1 MSRPF
6 IAIIPQSIN
15 DGDKVLLKGLVKDN
29 ANEFSINFATGT
41 GPNPEDIAYHFK
53 TIFPENIV
61 VENSK
66 RNGDWMDE
74 QIKEW
79 PASDGPLKVHLALNY
94 SHFPNNKDNPK
105 SSSISG
111 PGFALEFAFTSGYVY
126 TYLVEDEHSRN
137 LISFYE
143 HDYDL
148 NEINSVQVWGDV
160 EKIQELTFRYS

>member
-15 DGDKVLLKGLVKDN
+15 EGDKVLLKGLVKDD
-29 ANEFSINFATGT
+29 AYEFSINFVTGT
-41 GPNPEDIAYHFK
+41 SPNPEDIAYHFK
-53 TIFPENIV
+53 TIFSENIV

-74 QIKEW
+74 QVKEW
-79 PASDGPLKVHLALNY
+79 PVSDGPLKVHLALNY
-94 SHFPNNKDNPK
+94 TKFQNEDNSK

-111 PGFALEFAFTSGYVY
+111 PGFALEFAFTGGNVY

-137 LISFYE
+137 LISYYPL
-143 HDYDL
+143 DYDL
-148 NEINSVQVWGDV
+148 HEIDSVQVWGDV

>member
-79 PASDGPLKVHLALNY
+79 PASDGP
-94 SHFPNNKDNPK
+94 
-105 SSSISG
+105 
-111 PGFALEFAFTSGYVY
+111 GFALEFAFTSGYVY

>member
-15 DGDKVLLKGLVKDN
+15 EGDKVLLKGLVKDD
-29 ANEFSINFATGT
+29 AYEFSINFVTGT
-41 GPNPEDIAYHFK
+41 SPNPEDIAYHFK
-53 TIFPENIV
+53 TIFSENIV

-74 QIKEW
+74 QVKEW
-79 PASDGPLKVHLALNY
+79 PVSD
-94 SHFPNNKDNPK
+94 
-105 SSSISG
+105 G
-111 PGFALEFAFTSGYVY
+111 PGFALEFAFTGGNVY

-137 LISFYE
+137 LISYYPL
-143 HDYDL
+143 DYDL
-148 NEINSVQVWGDV
+148 HEIDSVQVWGDV